1 MYMKQKL
8 RFENFLKD
16 YVRDLSFGTT
26 SIKKLVAECEDFPKL
41 REPLFLY
48 AKFNGKLKL
57 LYSVLEKTPN
67 GELQHLCDTY
77 GSTLTIELTKAEKNA
92 ILSQVRLNV
101 QMYHDA
107 CMCANAEVDENRLPK
122 EKIPMGTDLEEIAAY
137 IREAL
142 HLPASGPV
150 GNLAQT
156 LERSGVFVT
165 IIKRNAIAKSFSSLA
180 AMTTNGV
187 PIVAISSGLDRY
199 GQREELTH
207 VLMYLLFSDI
217 NERIL
222 NNAVEYFLLPSEDII
237 RELGRKRKS
246 LCAKE
251 IRIIAEKYG
260 VFEKCVV
267 RRAKKEGIIN
277 RKWQNNI
284 QNIIVDERKAELP
297 TRLLQIV
304 LRAYT
309 EGETSISRA
318 AELLQTDSS
327 TAATTLKE

>member
-1 MYMKQKL
+1 M
-8 RFENFLKD
+8 
-16 YVRDLSFGTT
+16 V
-26 SIKKLVAECEDFPKL
+26 KKICKALGITI
-41 REPLFLY
+41 
-48 AKFNGKLKL
+48 GKLMSYK
-57 LYSVLEKTPN
+57 E
-67 GELQHLCDTY
+67 D
-77 GSTLTIELTKAEKNA
+77 IEIAEAVFHNSNKLTKAEKST
-92 ILSQVRLNV
+92 ILAQVRLNV

-122 EKIPMGTDLEEIAAY
+122 EKIPMGTDLEIIAAY
-137 IREAL
+137 MREML
-142 HLPASGPV
+142 HLSASGPV
-150 GNLAQT
+150 GNLVQT
-156 LERSGVFVT
+156 LENNGVFIT
-165 IIKRNAIAKSFSSLA
+165 IIKRSEIAKSFSSLA

-187 PIVAISSGLDRY
+187 PIVAVSSALDRC
-199 GQREELTH
+199 GQREELAH
-207 VLMYLLFSDI
+207 ALAYLMFSDV
-217 NERIL
+217 NERVL

-237 RELGRKRKS
+237 RELGRKRKN

-260 VFEKCVV
+260 VSEQCVV
-267 RRAKKEGIIN
+267 CRVKEEGIIS
-277 RKWQNNI
+277 RKWQSNI
-284 QNIIVDERKAELP
+284 QNIIVDERKAKLP

>member
-1 MYMKQKL
+1 MSIGKSIRYYREQKDVSQQWL
-8 RFENFLKD
+8 ADAIGVSKMTVSNFESDKRYPN
-16 YVRDLSFGTT
+16 VEMV
-26 SIKKLVAECEDFPKL
+26 KKICKALGITI
-41 REPLFLY
+41 
-48 AKFNGKLKL
+48 GKLMSYK
-57 LYSVLEKTPN
+57 E
-67 GELQHLCDTY
+67 D
-77 GSTLTIELTKAEKNA
+77 IEIAEAVFHNSNKLTKAEKST
-92 ILSQVRLNV
+92 ILAQVRLNV

-122 EKIPMGTDLEEIAAY
+122 EKIPMGTDLEIIAAY

-150 GNLAQT
+150 GNLVQT

-187 PIVAISSGLDRY
+187 PIVAISSGLDRC
-199 GQREELTH
+199 GQREELAH
-207 VLMYLLFSDI
+207 ALAYLMFSDV
-217 NERIL
+217 NERVL

-237 RELGRKRKS
+237 RELGRKRKN

-260 VFEKCVV
+260 VSEQCVV
-267 RRAKKEGIIN
+267 CRVKEEGIIS
-277 RKWQNNI
+277 RKWQSNI
-284 QNIIVDERKAELP
+284 QNIIVDERKEELP
-297 TRLLQIV
+297 TRLLQMV

-309 EGETSISRA
+309 EGEISISRA
-318 AELLQTDSS
+318 AELLQTDSG
-327 TAATTLKE
+327 TTVTILKV

>member
-1 MYMKQKL
+1 
-8 RFENFLKD
+8 
-16 YVRDLSFGTT
+16 
-26 SIKKLVAECEDFPKL
+26 
-41 REPLFLY
+41 
-48 AKFNGKLKL
+48 
-57 LYSVLEKTPN
+57 
-67 GELQHLCDTY
+67 
-77 GSTLTIELTKAEKNA
+77 
-92 ILSQVRLNV
+92 
-101 QMYHDA
+101 
-107 CMCANAEVDENRLPK
+107 
-122 EKIPMGTDLEEIAAY
+122 MGTDLEEIAAY

-150 GNLAQT
+150 GNLVQT

-187 PIVAISSGLDRY
+187 PIVAISSDLGRY

-207 VLMYLLFSDI
+207 VLMYLLFSDT

-284 QNIIVDERKAELP
+284 QNVIVDERKAKLP

>member
-1 MYMKQKL
+1 MSIGKSIRYYREQKDVSQQWL
-8 RFENFLKD
+8 ADAIGVSKMTVSNFESDKRYPNIEM
-16 YVRDLSFGTT
+16 V
-26 SIKKLVAECEDFPKL
+26 KKICEALDITL
-41 REPLFLY
+41 
-48 AKFNGKLKL
+48 GKLMAYKDD
-57 LYSVLEKTPN
+57 VEIA
-67 GELQHLCDTY
+67 EAAFY
-77 GSTLTIELTKAEKNA
+77 GDNKLTKAEKNA
-92 ILSQVRLNV
+92 ILAQVRLNV

-107 CMCANAEVDENRLPK
+107 CMCANVKADENRLPK

-150 GNLAQT
+150 GNLVQT

-267 RRAKKEGIIN
+267 RRAKEEGIIN

-327 TAATTLKE
+327 TAVTLVRA

>member
-1 MYMKQKL
+1 MSVGKSIRYYREQKDVSQQWL
-8 RFENFLKD
+8 ADAIGVSKMTVSNFENDKR
-16 YVRDLSFGTT
+16 YPNVEMV
-26 SIKKLVAECEDFPKL
+26 KKICEALDITL
-41 REPLFLY
+41 
-48 AKFNGKLKL
+48 GKLMAYKDDVEIAEAVFH
-57 LYSVLEKTPN
+57 SSNK
-67 GELQHLCDTY
+67 
-77 GSTLTIELTKAEKNA
+77 LTKAEKNA
-92 ILSQVRLNV
+92 ILAQVRLNL
-101 QMYHDA
+101 QMYHNA
-107 CMCANAEVDENRLPK
+107 CVCANAEVDESRLPK
-122 EKIPMGTDLEEIAAY
+122 EKIPMGTDLEKIAVY
-137 IREAL
+137 MREAL
-142 HLPASGPV
+142 HLPMSGPV
-150 GNLAQT
+150 GNLIQT

-165 IIKRNAIAKSFSSLA
+165 IIKRCGNAINFASLA
-180 AMTTNGV
+180 AMTTSGGPV
-187 PIVAISSGLDRY
+187 VAVSGDLDHC
-199 GQREELTH
+199 GQREEMAH

-267 RRAKKEGIIN
+267 RRAKEEGIIN

-327 TAATTLKE
+327 TAATTLKG

>member
-1 MYMKQKL
+1 MSVGKSIRYYREQKDVSQQWL
-8 RFENFLKD
+8 ADAIGVSKMTVSNFESDKRYPN
-16 YVRDLSFGTT
+16 VEMV
-26 SIKKLVAECEDFPKL
+26 KKICEAL
-41 REPLFLY
+41 GITL
-48 AKFNGKLKL
+48 GKLMSYKKDIEI
-57 LYSVLEKTPN
+57 VEAVFHN
-67 GELQHLCDTY
+67 G
-77 GSTLTIELTKAEKNA
+77 SKLTKAEKNA
-92 ILSQVRLNV
+92 ILAHVRLNA

-107 CMCANAEVDENRLPK
+107 CMCANAEVDESRLPK
-122 EKIPMGTDLEEIAAY
+122 EKVPMGTDLEKIAVY
-137 IREAL
+137 MREVL

-150 GNLAQT
+150 GNLIQT
-156 LERSGVFVT
+156 LESNGVFVT
-165 IIKRNAIAKSFSSLA
+165 IIKQSAIIRSFSSLA
-180 AMTTNGV
+180 AMTANVV
-187 PIVAISSGLDRY
+187 PVVAISSGLDRY

-267 RRAKKEGIIN
+267 RRAKEEGIIN

-297 TRLLQIV
+297 TRLLQMV
-304 LRAYT
+304 LRAYA
-309 EGETSISRA
+309 EEEISISRA

-327 TAATTLKE
+327 TAVTLVRA